1 MVQDYANLFMD
12 YFKQNLL
19 RELSLSVTVIIFLDC
34 WIISFFLHKITVYSR
49 TWNLKLNSK

>member
-19 RELSLSVTVIIFLDC
+19 RELSLSATVIILVDC
-34 WIISFFLHKITVYSR
+34 WIISFFLRKITVYSR
-49 TWNLKLNSK
+49 T